1 MFLVRQ
7 TATGRDPTSCI
18 QMISVIRGCNITLH
32 ALISLLFPLPSLP
45 PLPFPR
51 SFPSPSLRLK
61 IFSTPRAKCLYFVRR
76 LQSGLTLPSS
86 APSTSTGSAMTNQE
100 RPSLQVKYEHGKPH
114 SSALRYGTV
123 LTFCSM
129 YTNGLLKV

>member
-1 MFLVRQ
+1 MHTDDFCHSWLQYYSPRIIF
-7 TATGRDPTSCI
+7 PP
-18 QMISVIRGCNITLH
+18 LPP
-32 ALISLLFPLPSLP
+32 ALSSPCPLFPLPSLP

-76 LQSGLTLPSS
+76 LQSGPTPPSS